1 VQFVGLAADDL
12 SFLADLALVET
23 VLTQKED

>member
-1 VQFVGLAADDL
+1 VQLVGIAGDDL
-12 SFLADLALVET
+12 SFLADLALAET

>member
-1 VQFVGLAADDL
+1 VQLVGLAGDDR

-23 VLTQKED
+23 VLTQEED